1 MTQWRKMLT
10 FWNFLAPGPIC
21 PLEMI
26 QSGPRCKRQFS
37 ERQRLIRITLG
48 VFPVKNSAL
57 SSEREAEIH
66 LQPPPPLFSCL
77 HTQNLIRKGRRFC
90 PSIPPLSIVTQKVLA
105 AVREDKSAVKSLWL
119 FYASASLTTAAR
131 TSSLTCKIPQTFC
144 KSRQNM
150 NTTGYQKAALIVQ

>member
-1 MTQWRKMLT
+1 
-10 FWNFLAPGPIC
+10 
-21 PLEMI
+21 MI

-48 VFPVKNSAL
+48 AFPVKNSAL

-66 LQPPPPLFSCL
+66 LQPPPLFSCL

-105 AVREDKSAVKSLWL
+105 AVREDKSAVKSLCL
-119 FYASASLTTAAR
+119 FYASASLPTAAR
-131 TSSLTCKIPQTFC
+131 TSSLTCKIPKTFC